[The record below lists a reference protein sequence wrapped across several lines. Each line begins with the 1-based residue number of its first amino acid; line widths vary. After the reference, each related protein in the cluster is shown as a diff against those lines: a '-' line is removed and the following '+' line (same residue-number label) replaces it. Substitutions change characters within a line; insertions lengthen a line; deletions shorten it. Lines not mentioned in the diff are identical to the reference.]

1 MGLKG
6 SGTVHLEF
14 IERDSSGS
22 ILNSSKSSDTVLSP
36 TFRSKGM
43 FHTITDPDTD
53 YVSLK
58 VLTSVASVAEIYID
72 NNIIA
77 PTYNL
82 SNDPWHIGPSASN
95 RYGLIITKKDPT
107 TIKSNSI
114 PSSTITG
121 IGVYDQ
127 MRPPSHP
134 DHFKSLMREWH
145 NQTRQALALQSI

>member
-1 MGLKG
+1 M
-6 SGTVHLEF
+6 S
-14 IERDSSGS
+14 IYERDSSGS
-22 ILNSSKSSDTVLSP
+22 ILNSSVSSDIVLSP
-36 TFRSKGM
+36 TFRTKPI

-72 NNIIA
+72 QNFLG
-77 PTYNL
+77 PSYNL

-95 RYGLIITKKDPT
+95 RYGLMITKKDPT

>member
-1 MGLKG
+1 
-6 SGTVHLEF
+6 
-14 IERDSSGS
+14 
-22 ILNSSKSSDTVLSP
+22 
-36 TFRSKGM
+36 
-43 FHTITDPDTD
+43 
-53 YVSLK
+53 
-58 VLTSVASVAEIYID
+58 
-72 NNIIA
+72 
-77 PTYNL
+77 L

-95 RYGLIITKKDPT
+95 RYGLIVTKKDPT